1 MRFFK
6 VKYSIIVSCIVGF
19 VLSGILAFAAPPDNF
34 TATIVSQGME
44 MPMAKMGNKSRVENP
59 AIKGVVTIVIADAK
73 KRS

>member
-34 TATIVSQGME
+34 TATIVSQE
-44 MPMAKMGNKSRVENP
+44 WRCPWQRWE
-59 AIKGVVTIVIADAK
+59 IKAVWRTLL
-73 KRS
+73 